1 MKTCKHCKASIPQD
15 AKKCQHCAG
24 DLRNW
29 FLRHWII
36 SSILVLIIL
45 ATAFGSGGKKAGD
58 TGSSSSSSTTAN
70 NAPAEV
76 IKVTAAQLYSAY
88 KANEISADSQY
99 KGKLLEV
106 SGSVNNVGKTFNSPY
121 VALKGDTYFGD
132 IQCMLRDSEQSK
144 AATLQKGQQVTV
156 QGENIGLTLN
166 VTLSDCIIK

>member
-29 FLRHWII
+29 FLKHWII

-45 ATAFGSGGKKAGD
+45 GTAFGSGGNKTSDA
-58 TGSSSSSSTTAN
+58 GSSSSSSATA
-70 NAPAEV
+70 NAPAEA
-76 IKVTAAQLYSAY
+76 IKVSAAQLYSAY
-88 KANEISADSQY
+88 KANEISADDQY

-106 SGSVNNVGKTFNSPY
+106 SGSVNSIGKTFNSPY
-121 VALKGDTYFGD
+121 VTLKGDTYFGD

-144 AATLQKGQQVTV
+144 AATLQKGQQITV
-156 QGENIGLTLN
+156 QGKNVGLTLN
-166 VTLSDCIIK
+166 VTLSDCIVK